1 MLFNIPHNITNFY
14 TILNTNTYININ
26 LKNLQCYYNIMYQQ
40 KINTFQIPIS
50 KYCNKITTI
59 HHNNNT
65 VTTTINLSQKKFN
78 QKGTISLQK
87 TLNTFTIGSIIK
99 YFKIRQGKYIRRS
112 IKGLKIFL
120 NFIKNIFLTKYLNQ
134 KTNMIL
140 INIVGVDYNIQLVK
154 KSIKQLLKHRQEV
167 YIYTIYNIK
176 VSFTKTKEKK
186 IKSIKKRLKKKIL
199 KNFLKTLK
207 NL

>member
-1 MLFNIPHNITNFY
+1 
-14 TILNTNTYININ
+14 
-26 LKNLQCYYNIMYQQ
+26 MYQQ
-40 KINTFQIPIS
+40 KINNLQIPIS
-50 KYCNKITTI
+50 KSCKITTTV
-59 HHNNNT
+59 HNNNDT
-65 VTTTINLSQKKFN
+65 VTTINLSQKKFN
-78 QKGTISLQK
+78 QKGTISFQK

-112 IKGLKIFL
+112 TKGLKIFL

-154 KSIKQLLKHRQEV
+154 KSIKQLLKHKQEF